1 MLQRLIHGAIAGLTA
16 TVPMSAAMEIGA
28 DQLPKH
34 ERYPLPPRLITKQLA
49 RRAGVHNQLDESETM
64 ALTLAAHF
72 GYGAAMGAMYSAITP
87 WKWTGPTTGV
97 AFGLGV
103 WAGSYLGALPALGI
117 LKPATEH
124 PARRNLLMIAAHVV
138 WGSALG
144 ATLHA
149 TDASLEND
157 DA

>member
-1 MLQRLIHGAIAGLTA
+1 MFERLIHGAIAGLTA
-16 TVPMSAAMEIGA
+16 TAPMTAAMEFGA
-28 DQLPKH
+28 DHLPRH
-34 ERYPLPPRLITKQLA
+34 EQYALPPRLITRQLA
-49 RRAGVHNQLDESETM
+49 GEAGVAHQLDDSETK

-72 GYGAAMGAMYSAITP
+72 GYGAAMGVIYSAITP
-87 WKWTGPTTGV
+87 PKWTGPTTGI

-117 LKPATEH
+117 LTPATEH

-149 TDASLEND
+149 KDANAEQRD
-157 DA
+157 T